1 MGGKFIAD
9 SFIAQFAFIEPL
21 EAPASQKQSSCF
33 EKKALP
39 ILTVVTLSGE
49 RYGLSRSN
57 QPLPPKDDFSAPGAI
72 ERSISVTPVL
82 RARGSR
88 DCNSDAE
95 KISTSFR

>member
-57 QPLPPKDDFSAPGAI
+57 QPCRRKMTSRRQAQ
-72 ERSISVTPVL
+72 L
-82 RARGSR
+82 RDR
-88 DCNSDAE
+88 
-95 KISTSFR
+95 FQ